1 MSYRVKKATVLEAI
15 RGTGGIVSQI
25 AKRLSVDWSTARK
38 YINAWDETKK
48 AFEDERETI
57 LDMAERTLFKSV
69 KDGNSQDA
77 KWVLSTLGKNR
88 GFSERQEITG
98 ANGDNFINK
107 VVVQFVRPEDE
118 TTTTE

>member
-57 LDMAERTLFKSV
+57 LDMAESTLFKSV

>member
-118 TTTTE
+118 TTATE

>member
-1 MSYRVKKATVLEAI
+1 MSYRVKKATVIEAI

-57 LDMAERTLFKSV
+57 LDMAESTIFKSV
-69 KDGNSQDA
+69 KEGNSQDA

-98 ANGDNFINK
+98 ANGETFANK

-118 TTTTE
+118 TTATE